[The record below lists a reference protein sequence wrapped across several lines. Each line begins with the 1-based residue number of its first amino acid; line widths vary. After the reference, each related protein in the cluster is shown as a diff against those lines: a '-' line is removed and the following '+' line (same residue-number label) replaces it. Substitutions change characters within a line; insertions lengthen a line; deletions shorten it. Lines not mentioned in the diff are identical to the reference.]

1 MAEPDMAVSIA
12 RRATFLA
19 LAVVVGLLPT
29 IRVTRADAPAF
40 VVEGVEVDQTAA
52 SATLAREAAL
62 AEGQKKA
69 FRRLLERLTLR
80 ADHPRLPELPVA
92 RIADLIENFEVQA
105 ERSSSVRYIA
115 TLTFRFNP
123 EGVRTVLR
131 GAGIPF
137 AETRARPMVVLPVFR
152 RGDSVVLWDAPN
164 PWFDAWRDMPARDG
178 LQPLV
183 IPLGDLADIGAIDAE
198 QAMQGATDR
207 IEAIARRYDAGGAI
221 VAEAFLDGSA
231 GRRATV
237 QVAMTRFDGATAEQ
251 TVVESYVARPD
262 EDEAA
267 LLTRAAVETALL
279 IEERWKSDVALQ
291 FGKQAVL
298 TADVSF
304 AGVEDWVMLRRRL
317 AEAAVV
323 RKADILS
330 LSRGRARIELHYVGT
345 ESGLRLAL
353 AQKDLLLERG
363 GTGWELRLRPTGGEG
378 QTLSRP

>member
-12 RRATFLA
+12 RRAAFVA
-19 LAVVVGLLPT
+19 LAVVVGLVLV
-29 IRVTRADAPAF
+29 IRATRADAPAF
-40 VVEGVEVDQTAA
+40 VVEGVEVDRTAA

-62 AEGQKKA
+62 AEGQQMA

-80 ADHPRLPELPVA
+80 ADHPRLPELSAAGV
-92 RIADLIENFEVQA
+92 ADLIENFEVQA

-123 EGVRTVLR
+123 EGVRAVLR
-131 GAGIPF
+131 RAGIPF
-137 AETRARPMVVLPVFR
+137 AETRARPMVILPVFR
-152 RGDSVVLWDAPN
+152 RGDGAVLWDAPN
-164 PWFDAWRDMPARDG
+164 PWFDVWRGVPARDG

-183 IPLGDLADIGAIDAE
+183 IPLGDLGDIGAISAE
-198 QAMQGATDR
+198 QAMQGAVDR
-207 IEAIARRYDAGGAI
+207 IDAIARRYDAGGAI
-221 VAEAFLDGSA
+221 VVEALLDGPA
-231 GRRATV
+231 DRRTTVEVAT
-237 QVAMTRFDGATAEQ
+237 TRFDGAAAEQ

-267 LLTRAAVETALL
+267 LLARAAVETARL
-279 IEERWKSDVALQ
+279 IEERWKSDVVLQ

-298 TADVSF
+298 TANVSF

-317 AEAAVV
+317 AEAAVI

-330 LSRGRARIELHYVGT
+330 LSRGRAQVELHYIGT

-353 AQKDLLLERG
+353 AQKDLLLERDG
-363 GTGWELRLRPTGGEG
+363 AGWELRLRPTSGEG
-378 QTLSRP
+378 QAPSRP